1 MLAQPLQSGTF
12 SGGFPERIKEA
23 DNELKAIV
31 ALQNQ
36 VDEKSRRLAGV
47 WASILRQVGLTVQ
60 VKKEVFGFQFGAVD
74 EARLDT
80 EGMVLLKISGDEVS
94 YPLVDLPS
102 DTIAAVVSNSA
113 PELLLSLREMVK
125 AETAG
130 VLALEGI
137 ALEFDKGLNG
147 GVRRPT
153 AEENRDGDTKLD
165 PPMVLEERKEI
176 ESTPQS
182 RPKASGKKRGP
193 ADPDHVPESNHYAF
207 NGSFG
212 EPKVDAAGTSS
223 CGTYVTL

>member
-1 MLAQPLQSGTF
+1 MLAQPLQSGAF

-31 ALQNQ
+31 TLQNQ

-47 WASILRQVGLTVQ
+47 WVSILRQVGLTVQ
-60 VKKEVFGFQFGAVD
+60 VKKEAFGFQFGVVD
-74 EARLDT
+74 EARLDP
-80 EGMVLLKISGDEVS
+80 EGMVRLKISGDEMS

-102 DTIAAVVSNSA
+102 ESITAVVSNSA

-130 VLALEGI
+130 VVALERI

-147 GVRRPT
+147 GVRRPAT
-153 AEENRDGDTKLD
+153 EESREGNTEHD

-176 ESTPQS
+176 ESARQS
-182 RPKASGKKRGP
+182 GPKASGKKRGL
-193 ADPDHVPESNHYAF
+193 ADTDHVPESNHYAF

-212 EPKVDAAGTSS
+212 EPKVDATGTSS
-223 CGTYVTL
+223 CGNYVSL